1 MDLLNKQKEMT
12 VVLFECVNRINLYE
26 KEHGKPRKET
36 ALYESYIDTLHA
48 EYRTINESENIISP
62 IKINNHNNIYAYLN
76 KVVKFYESADEGVV
90 HNLNESL
97 KTVDN
102 KKNKYDFDGFIQYV
116 KEYIQTIAKENDF
129 ERFGKKV
136 IKIKASLNK
145 PITVCGFPINRF
157 EDSDIQEI
165 IFDKTYNY
173 IIVVTK
179 TRIFGYDI
187 NNDDYTLLLKFYED
201 KIYDDDLA
209 FLSQNLTNTKVN
221 LFDLLVN
228 TIHRNFMKIYVQPKS
243 LGLKYTDNLYKDAAQ
258 KAFLADQQ
266 KAKKLAE
273 SNEVLQQFFRSTNI

>member
-26 KEHGKPRKET
+26 TEHGKSHKET
-36 ALYESYIDTLHA
+36 ALYESYINTLHS
-48 EYRTINESENIISP
+48 EYQTINESENVISP

-97 KTVDN
+97 KTLDN

-116 KEYIQTIAKENDF
+116 KKYIETIAKDNDF
-129 ERFGKKV
+129 DKLTKKV

-145 PITVCGFPINRF
+145 PITVYGFPINKF
-157 EDSDIQEI
+157 EDAGIQEI

-173 IIVVTK
+173 IIVTTK
-179 TRIFGYDI
+179 DRLFGYDVI
-187 NNDDYTLLLKFYED
+187 NDDYTLLLDFYKD

-209 FLSQNLTNTKVN
+209 FLSQNIPNIKVK

-266 KAKKLAE
+266 KAKKMAE